1 MARFGSALAIAGG
14 LAIGVLAAV
23 PAQAAIISTFTNT
36 ALSATPL
43 AVQLGGGVGSILF
56 TAATTGYGPG
66 VAIAT
71 SGNAQVTTIFG
82 SVAEYGGGTV
92 FDGTAT
98 YAAVPS
104 PTVLTYSAADDF
116 VGFSYI
122 GSDGTHL
129 GYAEV
134 FGPTL
139 IGYGVSNV
147 ANSNVTASPVPEPT
161 TIALLL
167 GGVAGLGLTRRRTN
181 GAATA

>member
-14 LAIGVLAAV
+14 LAIGILAVV
-23 PAQAAIISTFTNT
+23 PAQAAIISTVTNA

-43 AVQLGGGVGSILF
+43 TIVLGGGVGSISF
-56 TAATTGYGPG
+56 TAASTGYGPG
-66 VAIAT
+66 AAIAT
-71 SGNAQVTTIFG
+71 GGNAQVTTIFG
-82 SVAEYGGGTV
+82 SVAEYESGTV

-98 YAAVPS
+98 YGVSPS

-147 ANSNVTASPVPEPT
+147 ANSNVTANPVPEPT

-167 GGVAGLGLTRRRTN
+167 GGVAGLGLTRRRSN